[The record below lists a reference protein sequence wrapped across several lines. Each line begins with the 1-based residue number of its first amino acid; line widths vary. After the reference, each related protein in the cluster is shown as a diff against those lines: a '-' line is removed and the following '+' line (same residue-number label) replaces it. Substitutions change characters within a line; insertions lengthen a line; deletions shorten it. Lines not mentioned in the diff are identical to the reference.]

1 MITRE
6 EYNILLGE
14 FPEYINQ
21 DGLRDLDY
29 RILIHFFE
37 NDDVFKSKIKELI
50 KLKRI
55 EDQHESLYTLAQ
67 IIFFENQEALK
78 GKKLNFIPTKYQVK
92 FLSFMYSTDTFSS
105 RNIPREKW
113 IDLLEED
120 LDLLAKMIV
129 EDSLL
134 NFEEDERFIALKKK
148 QDKRHDELA
157 EQYPDLN
164 EFR

>member
-1 MITRE
+1 MITKE
-6 EYNILLGE
+6 EYNILLDKM
-14 FPEYINQ
+14 PRYTNK
-21 DGLRDLDY
+21 DGNLVMDY
-29 RILIHFFE
+29 RVLLNFFHTDDIFKNKVNEIL
-37 NDDVFKSKIKELI
+37 
-50 KLKRI
+50 KLKCIHQR
-55 EDQHESLYTLAQ
+55 HKALFTLAF
-67 IIFFENQEALK
+67 IIFIESQSIFYNETP
-78 GKKLNFIPTKYQVK
+78 NFTPTEYQDK
-92 FLSFMYSTDTFSS
+92 FADFMYSTDTFSS